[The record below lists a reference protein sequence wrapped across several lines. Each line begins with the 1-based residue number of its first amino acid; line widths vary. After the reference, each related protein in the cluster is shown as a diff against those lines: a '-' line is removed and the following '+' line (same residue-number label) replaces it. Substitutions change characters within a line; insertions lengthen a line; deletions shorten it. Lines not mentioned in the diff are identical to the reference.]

1 MKKLALTLVVSA
13 SSIGVYGVIP
23 AAADP
28 PSNGCAT
35 GNRKGDVDHGIL
47 YFSVAEMTALGYHGP
62 EFADDPANGGNGD
75 GYVCGIPLG
84 NLTTPRG
91 SGLRLVRQPAQP
103 SRRVNPE
110 FDHQGTEP

>member
-13 SSIGVYGVIP
+13 LSIGVCGVIP

-47 YFSVAEMTALGYHGP
+47 YFSVVEMTALGYHGP
-62 EFADDPANGGNGD
+62 
-75 GYVCGIPLG
+75 
-84 NLTTPRG
+84 R
-91 SGLRLVRQPAQP
+91 VR
-103 SRRVNPE
+103 RRPGE
-110 FDHQGTEP
+110 RRKR